1 MNDRPNIQIYI
12 DRLILNGISV
22 PHAQRPLLQA
32 AVEAELGR
40 LLAEGG
46 IGEEWRAGSAVPSL
60 STPAIQLSPEG
71 NPYQWGHQI
80 AHAVYRGIG
89 S

>member
-12 DRLILNGISV
+12 DRLILDGISLS
-22 PHAQRPLLQA
+22 HAQRPLLQA
-32 AVEAELGR
+32 AVEEELGR

-46 IGEEWRAGSAVPSL
+46 VGAEWQSGGAVPSL
-60 STPAIQLSPEG
+60 STPAIQLLPEG
-71 NPYQWGHQI
+71 NPTQWGHQI
-80 AHAVYRGIG
+80 AHAVYQGIG

>member
-1 MNDRPNIQIYI
+1 MNINVNIE
-12 DRLILNGISV
+12 RLILDGISV

-32 AVEAELGR
+32 AVESELGR
-40 LLAEGG
+40 LLAERGMG
-46 IGEEWRAGSAVPSL
+46 AEWRSSGAVPSL
-60 STPAIQLSPEG
+60 STPAIQLSPDG
-71 NPYQWGHQI
+71 NPTQWGHQI

>member
-1 MNDRPNIQIYI
+1 MNISLHI
-12 DRLILNGISV
+12 DRLILDGISIS
-22 PHAQRPLLQA
+22 HSQRPLLQA

-40 LLAEGG
+40 LLTEGG
-46 IGEEWRAGSAVPSL
+46 MGAEWQSGGAVPSL

-71 NPYQWGHQI
+71 NPTQWGHQI
-80 AHAVYRGIG
+80 AQSVYRGIG

>member
-12 DRLILNGISV
+12 DRLIIDGISV
-22 PHAQRPLLQA
+22 PHAQRPLLQS

-46 IGEEWRAGSAVPSL
+46 VGAEWQQGGAVPSV
-60 STPAIQLSPEG
+60 STPAIQLSPDG
-71 NPYQWGHQI
+71 SPTQWGHQI
-80 AHAVYRGIG
+80 AHAVYRGIN

>member
-1 MNDRPNIQIYI
+1 MNISLHI
-12 DRLILNGISV
+12 DRLILDGISIS
-22 PHAQRPLLQA
+22 HAQRPLLQA

-40 LLAEGG
+40 LLTEGG
-46 IGEEWRAGSAVPSL
+46 MGAEWRSGGAVPSL

-71 NPYQWGHQI
+71 NPTQWGHQI
-80 AHAVYRGIG
+80 AQSVYRGIG

>member
-1 MNDRPNIQIYI
+1 MNISLHI
-12 DRLILNGISV
+12 DRLILDGISIS
-22 PHAQRPLLQA
+22 HAQRPLLQA

-40 LLAEGG
+40 LLTEGG
-46 IGEEWRAGSAVPSL
+46 MGAEWQSGGAVPSV

-71 NPYQWGHQI
+71 NPTQWGHQI
-80 AHAVYRGIG
+80 AQSVYRGIG